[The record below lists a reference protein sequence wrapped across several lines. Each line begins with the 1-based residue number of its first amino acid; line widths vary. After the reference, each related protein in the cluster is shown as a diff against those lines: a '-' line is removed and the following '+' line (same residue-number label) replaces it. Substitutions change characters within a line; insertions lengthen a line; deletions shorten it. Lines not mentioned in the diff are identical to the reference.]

1 MRPPPCCASRA
12 SAGWSRMI
20 CWAGGGIRR
29 CAAPVEPWWLRVHGA
44 AAMAFLVALGSLLP
58 GHVSRAW
65 QMRRNHRSG
74 LFMLGLVLLLI
85 ATGYGLYY
93 AGDEQTRPWISCV
106 HWVLGLAA
114 AGMAPLHVYL
124 GRRRAEAARTGDRQ
138 ARSGC
143 ASRVR
148 RCRCH
153 RAGAAPGQGRCRPA
167 CLSAGSRPDG
177 TGEET
182 LSPAPVALTTE
193 QPAMDQATI
202 TVGSQVTYPAST

>member
-1 MRPPPCCASRA
+1 MTSPSVLRLPVRLSQRHKRWLYATAAVLCISGL
-12 SAGWSRMI
+12 GWLV
-20 CWAGGGIRR
+20 AHDLLGGQG
-29 CAAPVEPWWLRVHGA
+29 AFGDAPHPSEPWWLRLHGA

-124 GRRRAEAARTGDRQ
+124 GRRRVEGGKDRGIARHDPDAPAASAGAGVTGQGQRRAKGDAAR
-138 ARSGC
+138 
-143 ASRVR
+143 
-148 RCRCH
+148 
-153 RAGAAPGQGRCRPA
+153 RA
-167 CLSAGSRPDG
+167 
-177 TGEET
+177 
-182 LSPAPVALTTE
+182 
-193 QPAMDQATI
+193 
-202 TVGSQVTYPAST
+202 